1 MATSRAPKPL
11 DPTVKLMQPDGT
23 PTRDFHTYLTKM
35 FEEVRR
41 PGQDSDFQPTTAKL
55 AAAAPVGTLVATLT
69 TKGSFPPVA
78 YVVRDNVDN
87 LKVAL
92 TAGADQ
98 KTADVKTNG
107 TPVGTVGTHT
117 LGIRATDAQGRTYQG
132 ALLVTLT

>member
-23 PTRDFHTYLTKM
+23 PTRDFHTYLTKL

-41 PGQDSDFQPTTAKL
+41 PGQDSDFEPASAKL

-69 TKGSFPPVA
+69 TKGSFPPVT

-92 TAGADQ
+92 TGAQ
-98 KTADVKTNG
+98 LKTNG
-107 TPVGTVGTHT
+107 TPVGTVGTH
-117 LGIRATDAQGRTYQG
+117 
-132 ALLVTLT
+132 

>member
-1 MATSRAPKPL
+1 MASLPPKPL
-11 DPTVKLMQPDGT
+11 APTVKLMKPDGT
-23 PTRDFHTYLTKM
+23 PTRDFHTYLTEM

-41 PGQDSDFQPTTAKL
+41 PGQASDFEPTKASL
-55 AAAAPVGTLVATLT
+55 AASAPVDTLVATLS
-69 TKGSFPPVA
+69 TKGAFPPVV

-92 TAGADQ
+92 TGADL
-98 KTADVKTNG
+98 KTNG

-117 LGIRATDAQGRTYQG
+117 LGIRATDAEGRTYQG